1 MVSNLSEEE
10 KGKRRQYARERYR
23 NFSEEE
29 KEKKCKYDREWYK
42 KSSRGWKAKVSWVYK
57 KLIWNTKINTGW
69 V

>member
-29 KEKKCKYDREWYK
+29 KEKKCKYDREWY
-42 KSSRGWKAKVSWVYK
+42 
-57 KLIWNTKINTGW
+57 
-69 V
+69 